1 MPMSATAS
9 TTGSSLVDPH
19 QQTVLRQL
27 VQAGERG
34 DKTARRIAQRAR
46 IVLLASEGRSLED
59 IARQEGISTR
69 TTWVWRADFM
79 RDGVPA
85 LTPKRCNPP
94 PAVSINDQQRAAL
107 ETIHPPP
114 PPFGCGRAARGYATN
129 LLQVGFLTRAKRRCS
144 KHVRS
149 HTYVSTTE
157 KPLVATG
164 QPALGWPFIRGI
176 LIGLYWVVSRAV
188 KPYIQPAPRL
198 TTPRFGVYY
207 PRQW

>member
-1 MPMSATAS
+1 MRTDPCPMQCARCYRRHWPDHLPTRLNRLREQAPCALALRNVILMPMSATAS

-114 PPFGCGRAARGYATN
+114 SFWLRPGRA
-129 LLQVGFLTRAKRRCS
+129 
-144 KHVRS
+144 
-149 HTYVSTTE
+149 
-157 KPLVATG
+157 
-164 QPALGWPFIRGI
+164 
-176 LIGLYWVVSRAV
+176 GLCD
-188 KPYIQPAPRL
+188 
-198 TTPRFGVYY
+198 
-207 PRQW
+207 